1 MRPFRQT
8 CRMVPPRH
16 TLLHF
21 FCIKVMQNTLKPE
34 TAGVIREL
42 RRAELKVVMIT
53 GDNLLTAVSVA
64 RDCGIVDAEDRVVMV
79 EVKQVVHDDVKQ
91 VTDVDDVKQTGR
103 RLYIQFND
111 AEGSIQVTFV
121 SRWRPQRSP

>member
-1 MRPFRQT
+1 M
-8 CRMVPPRH
+8 
-16 TLLHF
+16 
-21 FCIKVMQNTLKPE
+21 MQNTLKPE

-91 VTDVDDVKQTGR
+91 VTDDDDVKQTGR